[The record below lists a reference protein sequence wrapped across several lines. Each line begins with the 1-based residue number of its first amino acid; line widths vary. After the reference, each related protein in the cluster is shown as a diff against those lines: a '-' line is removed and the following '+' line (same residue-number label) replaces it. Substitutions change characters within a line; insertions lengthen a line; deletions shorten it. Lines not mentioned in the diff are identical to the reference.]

1 MRPLFYLL
9 PVAAYFYGSVPYGFL
24 MAKLI
29 RGVDIREVG
38 SGNIG
43 ATNAARVLGWK
54 FFPLVFLLDLSKGLL
69 PTLAA
74 KLLVGEGAVHYPHPL
89 AVFAAAAAVAGHVF
103 PIYLRFKGGKA
114 VAAGAGAFI
123 VLAPDALA
131 VAFVVWSI
139 VFALWRYV
147 SLASIC
153 AAAALGAS
161 LWLLPGDPLGSGV
174 YRTMFGTVAAVT
186 IICLHRTNIKRLLAG
201 TEHKVGRDK
210 SKGVGAGGSPPQGQ

>member
-1 MRPLFYLL
+1 MKPLFYLL
-9 PVAAYFYGSVPYGFL
+9 PVAAYLYGAVPYGFL

-54 FFPLVFLLDLSKGLL
+54 FFPVVFLLDLSKGFL

-74 KLLVGEGAVHYPHPL
+74 RLLAGEGAGHHPHPL
-89 AVFAAAAAVAGHVF
+89 AVLTAAAAVAGHVF
-103 PIYLRFKGGKA
+103 PVYLSFKGGKA

-123 VLAPDALA
+123 VLAPGALA
-131 VAFVVWSI
+131 IGFVVWAV
-139 VFALWRYV
+139 VFALWHYV

-161 LWLLPGDPLGSGV
+161 LWLLPGEPLGSGV
-174 YRTMFGTVAAVT
+174 YRTAFGTVAAVMV
-186 IICLHRTNIKRLLAG
+186 IFLHRTNIKRLLAG
-201 TEHKVGRDK
+201 TEHKVGR
-210 SKGVGAGGSPPQGQ
+210 SKKDDGGGGSSPRGR